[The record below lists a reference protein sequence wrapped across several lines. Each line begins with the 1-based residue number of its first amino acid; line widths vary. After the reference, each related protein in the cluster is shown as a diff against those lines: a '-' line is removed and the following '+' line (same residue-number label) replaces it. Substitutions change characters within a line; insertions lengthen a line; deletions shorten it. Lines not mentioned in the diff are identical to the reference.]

1 MTLPWRIEAVHLPL
15 SAKRQPL
22 RLRLRQHQRLR
33 PAQRAVLS
41 PPLKYAVL
49 TVLLPALRAL
59 PG

>member
-22 RLRLRQHQRLR
+22 RLRQHLR

-59 PG
+59 PA